1 MPALMP
7 LVLVSLLAAAPQQA
21 PPVPE
26 TVAIPDPGS
35 ADSGANRGN
44 HDAFWASQPYSGWM
58 AGASTPPPHRP
69 NTTEG
74 TAASRSMM

>member
-26 TVAIPDPGS
+26 TVAIP
-35 ADSGANRGN
+35 
-44 HDAFWASQPYSGWM
+44 
-58 AGASTPPPHRP
+58 AGKIKAGHPARDLDLR
-69 NTTEG
+69 
-74 TAASRSMM
+74 AV